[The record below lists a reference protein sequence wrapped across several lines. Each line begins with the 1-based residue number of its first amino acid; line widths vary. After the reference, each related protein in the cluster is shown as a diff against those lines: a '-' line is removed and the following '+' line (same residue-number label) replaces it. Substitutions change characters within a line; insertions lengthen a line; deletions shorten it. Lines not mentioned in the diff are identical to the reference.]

1 MAKCFYHAKTSAVTV
16 CIGCKM
22 PVCQTC
28 SDEGTKGYCDACLK
42 KTATLSARADSV
54 RQTIARKAEAPAT
67 EAPPAEPAL
76 ARPGGRHCLAHPDLL
91 ASAGCVTCKR
101 PYCPACLNT
110 HGICAPCALHSEDA
124 KARMVQPSERSRRL
138 AGSGV
143 SQGASATASAGE
155 ADDGSKRKK
164 LLIAGVAGLV
174 LLVGGGLTIKRMAG
188 PNAPD
193 AEARK
198 AWKSAPLTAEEK
210 AILAKLES
218 DAKRAVPIQDAPA
231 DTGDTG
237 DSGGAPATY
246 RAPAGGYTGG
256 AAPVAARRQ
265 SAARVRVGIASPRSG
280 ARVSGISTVTASV
293 SGRPE
298 RVELYV
304 DGEWQ
309 GAIDSPPYSFEWAS
323 HGVSNGRHRVTV
335 EAIAEDGRKSTS
347 GVTVTVQN

>member
-1 MAKCFYHAKTSAVTV
+1 MDKCFYHAKTSAVTV

-28 SDEGTKGYCDACLK
+28 SDEGKKGYCDACLK

-54 RQTIARKAEAPAT
+54 RQTIARKPDAPAAPEAPT
-67 EAPPAEPAL
+67 EPVA

-124 KARMVQPSERSRRL
+124 KARMGQPSERSRRL

-155 ADDGSKRKK
+155 GDDGAKRKK
-164 LLIAGVAGLV
+164 LIIAAVAGLV
-174 LLVGGGLTIKRMAG
+174 LLLGGGVAIKRMAG
-188 PNAPD
+188 SSAPD

-231 DTGDTG
+231 DTGYA
-237 DSGGAPATY
+237 GGAPDTY

-256 AAPVAARRQ
+256 AAPAAARRQ
-265 SAARVRVGIASPRSG
+265 PTARVRVGIASPRSG
-280 ARVSGISTVTASV
+280 ARVSGVSTVTAAV
-293 SGRPE
+293 SGRPA

-309 GAIDSPPYSFEWAS
+309 GAVDSPPYSFEWAS
-323 HGVSNGRHRVTV
+323 HAVSNGRHRVTV
-335 EAIAEDGRKSTS
+335 EAIAEDGRKFTS

>member
-28 SDEGTKGYCDACLK
+28 SDEGTKGFCDTCLK

-54 RQTIARKAEAPAT
+54 RQTIARKAEAS
-67 EAPPAEPAL
+67 APETPAEPA
-76 ARPGGRHCLAHPDLL
+76 AVRPGSRHCHQHPNLM

-110 HGICAPCALHSEDA
+110 HGICAPCALHSEEA
-124 KARMVQPSERSRRL
+124 KARMDQPSDRARRL

-155 ADDGSKRKK
+155 GDDGSGRKK
-164 LLIAGVAGLV
+164 LMIAAVAGLV
-174 LLVGGGLTIKRMAG
+174 LLVGGGVAIKRMAG
-188 PNAPD
+188 PRAPD
-193 AEARK
+193 AEAQK
-198 AWKSAPLTAEEK
+198 AWKSTPLTAEEK

-218 DAKRAVPIQDAPA
+218 DAKRAVPIQDAPVDTP
-231 DTGDTG
+231 DTGG
-237 DSGGAPATY
+237 APAPATY

-256 AAPVAARRQ
+256 AAPAAARRQ
-265 SAARVRVGIASPRSG
+265 SVARVRVGIASPRSG
-280 ARVSGISTVTASV
+280 ARVSGISTVTAAV
-293 SGRPE
+293 SGRPA

-323 HGVSNGRHRVTV
+323 HAVSNGRHRVTV